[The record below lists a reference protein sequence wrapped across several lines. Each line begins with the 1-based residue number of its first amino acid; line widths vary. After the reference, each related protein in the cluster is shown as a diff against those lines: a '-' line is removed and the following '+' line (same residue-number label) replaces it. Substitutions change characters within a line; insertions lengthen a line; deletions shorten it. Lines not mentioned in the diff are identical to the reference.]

1 MIKGIII
8 LFLFLLSV
16 PVKASSSSTFNGDD
30 TLRDSAAVSKKLGIG
45 LHVSYHYNYPNIHSA
60 PALLLS
66 YKNSAFILGPCF
78 TQIMSNTLVYSVSTI
93 EQESGGAMFGYMY
106 TYHQVKGPLVPF
118 FQTYFY
124 GYEVYTIEQALGY
137 TAKHTRLVV
146 ENAAGFGVKIKAVKN
161 FEIQLGAGIG
171 SANGFFLIID
181 QFVPLLNVGLQYR
194 FR

>member
-1 MIKGIII
+1 MLKGIII
-8 LFLFLLSV
+8 FFLFLLGVPAISCSNFNGDEISLDSV
-16 PVKASSSSTFNGDD
+16 PV
-30 TLRDSAAVSKKLGIG
+30 SKKMGIG
-45 LHVSYHYNYPNIHSA
+45 LNISYHYNYPNVHSI
-60 PALLLS
+60 PAIVFT
-66 YKNSAFILGPCF
+66 YKNSAFIMGPCL
-78 TQIMSNTLVYSVSTI
+78 TQIKSNTLVYSVSPL
-93 EQESGGAMFGYMY
+93 EQESRGAMFGYMY
-106 TYHQVKGPLVPF
+106 TYNQVKGPVVPF

-124 GYEVYTIEQALGY
+124 GYEVFTVEHALGY
-137 TAKHTRLVV
+137 TANHTRLVI

>member
-8 LFLFLLSV
+8 LFLFLLGV
-16 PVKASSSSTFNGDD
+16 PAKASSSSNFNGDVISSD
-30 TLRDSAAVSKKLGIG
+30 TATVSKKLGFG

-60 PALLLS
+60 AALLLT

-78 TQIMSNTLVYSVSTI
+78 TQIKSNTLVYSVSPL
-93 EQESGGAMFGYMY
+93 EQERGGAMFGYMY
-106 TYHQVKGPLVPF
+106 TYNQVKGPVVPF

-124 GYEVYTIEQALGY
+124 GYEVYTIEHALGY
-137 TAKHTRLVV
+137 TAKHTRLVI

-181 QFVPLLNVGLQYR
+181 QFVPLLNIGLQYR